1 MKLSSRLSLLS
12 VVSVAVFASAKAQN
26 NLNNLGN
33 INGSNSIE
41 GSKGSSGNSSNNVL
55 DSDELNSG
63 GGNSG
68 APSDSDIGDGGGD
81 AGDGPGGLNGNS
93 GNSLNSDLD
102 KGGNSSLNNS
112 GGSGSLNNET
122 SGNGG
127 RLNNGA
133 AGSNNKNAKPSNN
146 APLNGG
152 NGNPSLNGGNG
163 NPSLNGGN
171 GNPSLNG
178 GNGGGGGNPS
188 LNGGN
193 NPLINNQIGKSENPA
208 PPPNTAPGPDAA
220 DAPPPPANTTVDP
233 AAVPPSNS
241 AAIETPQTEEK
252 PRKLTRAERRK
263 ARLELVKKMAE
274 SIPALRPG
282 EAPLEYTVQPGDT
295 LWDISDQ
302 LLDDSMWW
310 PRLWVL
316 NPEVEDPDRI
326 EPGMRLVFYPSTA
339 DKAPDLLVENYVDP
353 FGPPKVELAT
363 LQTFSMDVKRWIG
376 PNGEIIDPNTLQGDQ
391 HLLSVGEAMLNTT
404 YIFRLPGFYGDS
416 NINQVG
422 EVVSNPNAPMISGQG
437 QILVGTFSRPPGP
450 GERFLALRETPHISE
465 LDPAQPTGNLYN
477 HTGTVGV
484 VRTSPSGYTTLVAED
499 NASNISPS
507 DILVPANKNLYVPI
521 DPNSVGRPNQAP
533 AYVVA
538 TESGSF
544 QSAGPGMAVYLQG
557 QNGGN
562 PFNVGDDV
570 ELFMPHGSSFGFD
583 DEIISREKVAVAR
596 IVDTTPDS
604 AVGVIL
610 KASREVMAGAST
622 TPDM

>member
-1 MKLSSRLSLLS
+1 MKLGSRLSLLS
-12 VVSVAVFASAKAQN
+12 VVSVAIFGSASAQN

-41 GSKGSSGNSSNNVL
+41 NSKGSSGNSSNNVL
-55 DSDELNSG
+55 DSDELNSSPN
-63 GGNSG
+63 NSG
-68 APSDSDIGDGGGD
+68 STSNSDSGDENGFD
-81 AGDGPGGLNGNS
+81 ANGQGGLNSNS
-93 GNSLNSDLD
+93 SNSLNSDLNS
-102 KGGNSSLNNS
+102 GVNSSLNNS
-112 GGSGSLNNET
+112 GGSGSLNNGN
-122 SGNGG
+122 SGNNGS
-127 RLNNGA
+127 LNNGS
-133 AGSNNKNAKPSNN
+133 AGANNKNGKSANN
-146 APLNGG
+146 APANGG
-152 NGNPSLNGGNG
+152 NGSGNPSLNGGNG
-163 NPSLNGGN
+163 S

-178 GNGGGGGNPS
+178 GNAGGNPS

-193 NPLINNQIGKSENPA
+193 TPPINNQEVKNENPA
-208 PPPNTAPGPDAA
+208 PPPNTAPGPDAT
-220 DAPPPPANTTVDP
+220 DAPPPPADVTVDP
-233 AAVPPSNS
+233 AAVPPSNG
-241 AAIETPQTEEK
+241 AATESPQPEEK

-274 SIPALRPG
+274 SIPVLRPG

-302 LLDDSMWW
+302 LLDDAMWW

-326 EPGMRLVFYPSTA
+326 EPGMRLVFYPSSA
-339 DKAPDLLVENYVDP
+339 DKAPELVVENYVDP
-353 FGPPKVELAT
+353 FGPPKVDLAT
-363 LQTFSMDVKRWIG
+363 LQTFNMEVKRWIG

-437 QILVGTFSRPPGP
+437 QTLIGSFSRPPGP
-450 GERFLALRETPHISE
+450 GERFLALREIPHLSE
-465 LDPAQPTGNLYN
+465 LVPAQPVGNLYT

-484 VRTSPSGYTTLVAED
+484 VRTSASGYVTLVAEE
-499 NASNISPS
+499 SHSQIGPS

-521 DPNSVGRPNQAP
+521 DPNSAGRPNQAP

-544 QSAGPGMAVYLQG
+544 QSAGPGMAIFLQG

-583 DEIISREKVAVAR
+583 DEIVAREKVAVAR

-610 KASREVMAGAST
+610 KASREVMSGAST
-622 TPDM
+622 TPEM